1 MEAAAERRF
10 MNHNQKALRTG
21 ALVIVGALLLRLLL
35 GIFMGDG
42 SSIFS
47 YPRLASFLIHSQT
60 GRDPAVPVPDTQPTD
75 PTTVPT
81 SPTEPST
88 QPTEPTPPPIAV
100 ERPTF
105 TADEAGLI
113 NVNYGTRLRPDLKE
127 LLLQKLDWDLTGEEP
142 TILILHTHGTEA
154 FTPTAERPYEEYGG
168 EYRTK
173 DDRYNMISIG
183 DELTRLLTEKG
194 LTVLHDRTPHDL
206 NDYNDAYNNSRAA
219 VQEYLKQYPSIK
231 MILDV
236 HRDAAEYSDGT
247 QWATSATVDGQPSA
261 QVMLVVG
268 SSASDAH
275 PNWKTN
281 LSLAEKLY
289 LSIQRTCPG
298 VERPINLRAKI
309 YNQDLST
316 GSLIVEVGSTGNT
329 HEEAMRA
336 LPVLS
341 EAILQLVYGA
351 N

>member
-1 MEAAAERRF
+1 
-10 MNHNQKALRTG
+10 MNHNQKALRTS

-35 GIFMGDG
+35 GIFLGDG

-47 YPRLASFLIHSQT
+47 YPRLASFLVSSQT
-60 GRDPAVPVPDTQPTD
+60 GRDPVIQSPTTEPTD
-75 PTTVPT
+75 PTTA
-81 SPTEPST
+81 PTEPSSEPT
-88 QPTEPTPPPIAV
+88 QPTEPPVPPINV

-127 LLLQKLDWDLTGEEP
+127 LLLQKLEWDLTGDEP
-142 TILILHTHGTEA
+142 TVLILHTHGTEA

-173 DDRYNMISIG
+173 DERYNMISIG
-183 DELTRLLTEKG
+183 DELTRLLTERG

-206 NDYNDAYNNSRAA
+206 NDYNDAYENSRAA
-219 VQEYLKQYPSIK
+219 VQAYLQQYPSIK

-247 QWATSATVDGQPSA
+247 QWATSATINGQPAA

-268 SSASDAH
+268 SSASESH

-289 LSIQRTCPG
+289 LSIHRTCAG

-341 EAILQLVYGA
+341 EAIISLVYGA